1 MIVAVYYNNNDVR
14 TEERPVPKIGAGEL
28 LVKVHS
34 SGICGSDVMEWYR
47 IKKAPLV
54 LGHEIGGEI
63 VEVGSGVKKY
73 KVGDRVFVSH
83 HVPCNKCRY
92 CLTGHHTACHTLH
105 TTNYDPGGFSQ
116 FLRVPEINLDCG
128 VFVLPDKMSYDEAV
142 FIEPLACVVRSQNA
156 AGVKAGQNVLIL
168 GAGISGLLHLL
179 LAKARGADNIVVTD
193 VNEFRLKK
201 AMELGATAVVN
212 AKGNVIEDAKKANDG
227 NLFDVIIVATGAFSA
242 FKQALELAD
251 KGGKVM
257 FFAPTEP
264 GLKLDIPVN
273 DFWRNDMT
281 LLTSYGAA
289 PQDNQESLELLS
301 SKKVLINKLITHRLP
316 IEKTGEG
323 FKLTASGKDSIK
335 VVIEPNLNS
344 SK

>member
-1 MIVAVYYNNNDVR
+1 
-14 TEERPVPKIGAGEL
+14 
-28 LVKVHS
+28 
-34 SGICGSDVMEWYR
+34 MEWYR
-47 IKKAPLV
+47 MKKAPLV

-63 VEVGSGVKKY
+63 VEVGIGVKKY

-92 CLTGHHTACHTLH
+92 CKTGHHTACHTLH

-128 VFVLPDKMSYDEAV
+128 VFVLPEKMSYDEAV
-142 FIEPLACVVRSQNA
+142 FIEPLACVVRAQNA

-168 GAGISGLLHLL
+168 GSGISGLLHLL
-179 LAKARGADNIVVTD
+179 LAKARGADTVVVTD
-193 VNEFRLKK
+193 VSEFRLKK
-201 AMELGATAVVN
+201 AMELGATAAVN
-212 AKGNVIEDAKKANDG
+212 AKGDVIEDTKKANGG

-301 SKKVLINKLITHRLP
+301 SKKVVIDKLITHRFP
-316 IEKTGEG
+316 IEKIGEG
-323 FKLTASGKDSIK
+323 FKLTAAGKDSIK
-335 VVIEPNLNS
+335 VVIEPN
-344 SK
+344 K